1 VFPVPTAA
9 ARTQILSFSFFI
21 REVPGDDNEDA
32 HFYVLRILTP
42 KNSDRYWRLLQKRA
56 SKREIKGL
64 SCIMGILRG
73 RETRSIH
80 AAFVIP
86 HTEHF
91 PPTNQSNNKKKE
103 ENLNS
108 VQSYKALR
116 S

>member
-1 VFPVPTAA
+1 
-9 ARTQILSFSFFI
+9 
-21 REVPGDDNEDA
+21 
-32 HFYVLRILTP
+32 
-42 KNSDRYWRLLQKRA
+42 
-56 SKREIKGL
+56 L
-64 SCIMGILRG
+64 SCIVGIP
-73 RETRSIH
+73 RERENRSIH